1 MPGKF
6 LRYNL
11 TVIFSTKQKHVMTR
25 DVETF
30 SDTYETTLNVLGFS
44 TISLTLQSKWR
55 KGSQWKNVKLYRHFK
70 IKQQAALPQRNDRKT
85 NKDGKKKKHGKQEKK
100 QKNSNNSN
108 ENKNIVPYYLRI
120 T

>member
-55 KGSQWKNVKLYRHFK
+55 KGSQWKNVKLFRHFK

-100 QKNSNNSN
+100 K
-108 ENKNIVPYYLRI
+108 LRQQQ
-120 T
+120 

>member
-1 MPGKF
+1 
-6 LRYNL
+6 
-11 TVIFSTKQKHVMTR
+11 MTR

-70 IKQQAALPQRNDRKT
+70 IKQ
-85 NKDGKKKKHGKQEKK
+85 
-100 QKNSNNSN
+100 
-108 ENKNIVPYYLRI
+108 
-120 T
+120 